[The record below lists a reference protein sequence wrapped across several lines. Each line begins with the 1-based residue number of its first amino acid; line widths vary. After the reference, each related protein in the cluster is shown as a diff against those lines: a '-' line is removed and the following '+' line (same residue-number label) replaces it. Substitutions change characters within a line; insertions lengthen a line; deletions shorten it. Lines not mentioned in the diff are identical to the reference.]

1 MTSIETLLFGQ
12 GIRSLKPG
20 LLIYNEVRQDR
31 EHGATRGALHPPDGE
46 TTQPHTGIVR
56 VACQATTRAAA
67 GLVEELK
74 TRGEEEG
81 EDELDKRLGV
91 VKEPVVSR
99 FVVEIDGDGA
109 VCAGRF
115 GGLSHVASP
124 CRGLSV
130 KMRHRE
136 GNAWKDQA

>member
-1 MTSIETLLFGQ
+1 MGEH
-12 GIRSLKPG
+12 R
-20 LLIYNEVRQDR
+20 EDR
-31 EHGATRGALHPPDGE
+31 LARGALHPPDGE

-56 VACQATTRAAA
+56 VACQATTRGAV

-74 TRGEEEG
+74 TRREEEG
-81 EDELDKRLGV
+81 EDKLDKRLGV

-124 CRGLSV
+124 CR
-130 KMRHRE
+130 
-136 GNAWKDQA
+136 